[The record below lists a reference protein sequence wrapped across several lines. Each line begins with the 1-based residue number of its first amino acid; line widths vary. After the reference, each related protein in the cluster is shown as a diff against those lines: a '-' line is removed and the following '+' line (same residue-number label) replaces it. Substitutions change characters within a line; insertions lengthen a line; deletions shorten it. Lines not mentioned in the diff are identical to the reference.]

1 MYFNIYSY
9 SIKEEFKMANIQEM
23 QNKMT
28 IFYSQNTGKI
38 KNIMTGIQ
46 NMEVFGED
54 KEDYN
59 YEFLVLDYDS
69 FVINNYNNFIVENGK
84 IKLINSSISKYI

>member
-1 MYFNIYSY
+1 
-9 SIKEEFKMANIQEM
+9 MANIQEM